1 MSGGH
6 AHGHGH
12 GPAPGGPDEG
22 FRRTLTIVLAITVTV
37 LLVEI
42 VGALVSGSLALLADA
57 GHMLTDAAG
66 LSLALFAAVLAQR
79 PATDRLTWGYRRAE
93 VLAAAAQAAV
103 LLAVGGF
110 ILVQAI
116 RRLIDPA
123 DITSGAMIVFGVVG
137 LVGNSISIAL
147 LTRNRSHNLNTR
159 AAFLEVVNDA
169 LGSFAVLIAA
179 TVIAVTGWLR
189 ADAVASLLIGALI
202 LPRTWGLLRQTI
214 DVLLEATPD
223 SVDLAEVR
231 AHLLDVPHV
240 QAVHDLHASTVATGL
255 PVLSAHIVVDDEC
268 FHDGHLTGMLDEM
281 QGCLAG
287 HFDVE
292 HSTFQF
298 EAADHAGHEH
308 PTHA

>member
-1 MSGGH
+1 M
-6 AHGHGH
+6 AVRDGHGH
-12 GPAPGGPDEG
+12 DHAAGAQEAGSWPI
-22 FRRTLTIVLAITVTV
+22 LTTVLAITGTV
-37 LLVEI
+37 LVVEVI
-42 VGALVSGSLALLADA
+42 GALISGSLALLADA

-66 LSLALFAAVLAQR
+66 LSLALFATVLAQR

-93 VLAAAAQAAV
+93 ILAAATQAAV

-110 ILVQAI
+110 ILVEAI
-116 RRLIDPA
+116 RRLFHPA
-123 DITSGAMIVFGVVG
+123 EITSGAMILFGIVG
-137 LVGNSISIAL
+137 LVGNAVSIGL
-147 LTRNRSHNLNTR
+147 LSRARSQTLNHR
-159 AAFLEVVNDA
+159 AAFLEVINDA
-169 LGSFAVLIAA
+169 LGSLAVLIAA
-179 TVIAVTGWLR
+179 GVIAMTGWQR
-189 ADAVASLLIGALI
+189 ADAVASLLIGTLI
-202 LPRTWGLLRQTI
+202 LPRTWSLLRQTI

-231 AHLLDVPHV
+231 AHLVGVPHV

-268 FHDGHLTGMLDEM
+268 FHDGHLTRMLDEM

-298 EAADHAGHEH
+298 EAAAHAGHEH

>member
-6 AHGHGH
+6 GHGH
-12 GPAPGGPDEG
+12 DHAAGTSGGG
-22 FRRTLTIVLAITVTV
+22 SRRTLTVVLAITGTV
-37 LLVEI
+37 LLVETA
-42 VGALVSGSLALLADA
+42 GALVSGSLALLADA

-123 DITSGAMIVFGVVG
+123 EITSAAMILFGVVG

-147 LTRNRSHNLNTR
+147 LTRGRRENLNTR

-169 LGSFAVLIAA
+169 LGSLAVLVAA
-179 TVIAVTGWLR
+179 GVIALTGWLR

-202 LPRTWGLLRQTI
+202 LPRTWALLRQTV

-231 AHLLDVPHV
+231 AHLLGVPHV

-268 FHDGHLTGMLDEM
+268 FHDGHLTRMLDEM

-298 EAADHAGHEH
+298 EAAAHADHEH